1 MLLGDG
7 VQYKQGLMALLGD
20 LGCLGWRLIED
31 DFRLRFFM
39 SRWLSKSCCAASVTQ
54 PSPHSS
60 FLAVMQ
66 AFLSFLP
73 ENDFIRLL
81 LLLSVEDAHVTL
93 QRAREI

>member
-1 MLLGDG
+1 MLLRDG

-31 DFRLRFFM
+31 NFRLRYFL
-39 SRWLSKSCCAASVTQ
+39 SLWLSKSCCAAPVTQ

-66 AFLSFLP
+66 ALLSFLL

-93 QRAREI
+93 QRACEV

>member
-1 MLLGDG
+1 MLLRDR
-7 VQYKQGLMALLGD
+7 VQNKQGLMALLGD
-20 LGCLGWRLIED
+20 LACLGWRLIED
-31 DFRLRFFM
+31 NFRLRFFL
-39 SRWLSKSCCAASVTQ
+39 SRWSTKSCCAAPVTQ

-73 ENDFIRLL
+73 ENDFIRFL
-81 LLLSVEDAHVTL
+81 LLLSIKDAHVTL